1 MKQFFESLRT
11 EDWVVVWVSI
21 PLLLLSALIPA
32 LLPNVP
38 STLATLEAWRNIAL
52 LFVIVLVV
60 LYVGNRLLGRPLRGL
75 FPSLCVVFAVSL
87 LAQ

>member
-1 MKQFFESLRT
+1 MKPFFESLRT

-38 STLATLEAWRNIAL
+38 RLWPRWTHGATL
-52 LFVIVLVV
+52 
-60 LYVGNRLLGRPLRGL
+60 PC
-75 FPSLCVVFAVSL
+75 SS
-87 LAQ
+87 

>member
-38 STLATLEAWRNIAL
+38 STLATLDAWRNIAL

-60 LYVGNRLLGRPLRGL
+60 LYVGN
-75 FPSLCVVFAVSL
+75 
-87 LAQ
+87 